1 MGYVPYVGFVTHHHA
16 TMRIH
21 LQFKRL
27 MIKQMICKKKK
38 KKKKNCS
45 SQLPKFMD
53 GCTSAARNYHN
64 KALSVRT
71 LKADFRTVEL
81 VHAISIYDA

>member
-38 KKKKNCS
+38 KKKKKNLS
-45 SQLPKFMD
+45 AQLP
-53 GCTSAARNYHN
+53 
-64 KALSVRT
+64 
-71 LKADFRTVEL
+71 
-81 VHAISIYDA
+81 

>member
-38 KKKKNCS
+38 KKKKKIGRHNCPS
-45 SQLPKFMD
+45 VW
-53 GCTSAARNYHN
+53 TV
-64 KALSVRT
+64 ALRLHVITIIR
-71 LKADFRTVEL
+71 L
-81 VHAISIYDA
+81 

>member
-38 KKKKNCS
+38 KKKKN
-45 SQLPKFMD
+45 
-53 GCTSAARNYHN
+53 
-64 KALSVRT
+64 LS
-71 LKADFRTVEL
+71 
-81 VHAISIYDA
+81 